1 MKQVIGA
8 LVILAVWL
16 AITVLGGALLSP
28 QPQSLLGAVTDRVG
42 WSFLLAAVFLLVV
55 IRIAGLRGA
64 GLRGSSGWRGI
75 RLLWLPSLYI
85 AGFLGVA
92 TQLGLPAMPV
102 MAMILLNCALVGL
115 SEELM
120 FRGVLL
126 GAFREAAGTK
136 VAVFAST
143 LIFGAVH
150 SLNVFVIGDLGAALV
165 QSGAAFIS
173 GLMFAA
179 LRIRLGSV
187 WPGVLV
193 HTLWNFGTFLML
205 AAGDGALL
213 RAAPTDAPPL
223 LAYLVPLV
231 LVAPNGL
238 YALWLLRVRRTD

>member
-1 MKQVIGA
+1 VTRIVGA
-8 LVILAVWL
+8 LAILAIWL

-28 QPQSLLGAVTDRVG
+28 RPESLLGAVTDQVG
-42 WSFLLAAVFLLVV
+42 WSFLLASMFLLA
-55 IRIAGLRGA
+55 IIPIAGLRDT
-64 GLRGSSGWRGI
+64 GLRGSYCWRDI
-75 RLLWLPSLYI
+75 PLLWLPSLYI

-92 TQLGLPAMPV
+92 TQLGLPPMPV
-102 MAMILLNCALVGL
+102 MATILLNCALVGL

-126 GAFREAAGTK
+126 GAFRGAAGTMT
-136 VAVFAST
+136 AVIAST

-179 LRIRLGSV
+179 LRIRLGSI

-213 RAAPTDAPPL
+213 RSAPTDAPPL

-238 YALWLLRVRRTD
+238 YALWLLRARCPD